1 MVGLAKGLNY
11 GVLLFL
17 LCGEVTPS
25 FSPTDITIF
34 PCALILIPLPRLAAL
49 DLGSLGRQ
57 DIGSSV
63 H

>member
-1 MVGLAKGLNY
+1 MVGLAKGLSY
-11 GVLLFL
+11 GMLLVP
-17 LCGEVTPS
+17 LCEAVTLS
-25 FSPTDITIF
+25 FSLTDITIF

-57 DIGSSV
+57 DIGNSV